1 MTSDKKEDLK
11 MPLIQQYSKTPELSV
26 SNVFKLR
33 PEELRYSSFP
43 INPLRLFFLEEHM
56 ELPKNAGEKRE
67 SLIILEK
74 VGLYEGLLASLN
86 TDSLV
91 SHFLAFVILNLCVD
105 RNYRG

>member
-1 MTSDKKEDLK
+1 MTSDKKDELK

-33 PEELRYSSFP
+33 PEELRYSFP
-43 INPLRLFFLEEHM
+43 ADPFRLFFLEEHM

-74 VGLYEGLLASLN
+74 VGLYEGLLASLS
-86 TDSLV
+86 TDQLV
-91 SHFLAFVILNLCVD
+91 SFS
-105 RNYRG
+105 

>member
-33 PEELRYSSFP
+33 PEE
-43 INPLRLFFLEEHM
+43 LRLFFLEEHM

-86 TDSLV
+86 TDSLTG
-91 SHFLAFVILNLCVD
+91 IIGD
-105 RNYRG
+105 EKDIKRR